1 MIRLV
6 IIAILF
12 FIAFLTNLS
21 SMDFLFITTITL
33 WNPNLTKTYQYI
45 HIRYLLDEFFKIA
58 IFKT

>member
-6 IIAILF
+6 IIVILF

-33 WNPNLTKTYQYI
+33 WNTNLTKTYQYI
-45 HIRYLLDEFFKIA
+45 HIRYLLDEFFKIT